1 MDGMY
6 YDLVMYKHGDRRLGD
21 RCVVQIPPILRH
33 LRPCQR
39 EKRNQN
45 GPVRDIIFCLP
56 DDLAEPISNFHLTAA
71 SNKPRLVT
79 FACPL
84 AACFGLVCPQ
94 PASHLSRCF
103 TPTPSFHHKDA
114 ETASTS
120 QPARWDM
127 GIPEPP

>member
-6 YDLVMYKHGDRRLGD
+6 YDLVMYVQAWRRLGD

-39 EKRNQN
+39 ERKRNQN
-45 GPVRDIIFCLP
+45 GPVENIIFCLP
-56 DDLAEPISNFHLTAA
+56 DELAGPISNFYPTAA
-71 SNKPRLVT
+71 SNTPRLVT

-84 AACFGLVCPQ
+84 AACLGLACPQ

-114 ETASTS
+114 EPRPRRNSS
-120 QPARWDM
+120 M
-127 GIPEPP
+127 GHGHP